1 MKTFTRLSMFLTLAF
16 AWVMQVNA
24 QNTCDSPATLDC
36 NTTIFGGT
44 SGVLN
49 DNATSGAIT
58 CGTTVGTGGQQWYA
72 FTPSGDATVSITTD
86 GAATDY
92 DTKLHVYEGTC
103 NALVCVVGDDDGGT
117 GTTSLVNFAAVGGV
131 TYLVRVGGF
140 AANEGTYELTVACAF
155 AADGC
160 TNNAA
165 CNFDPAAT
173 NDDGSCCFENCLT
186 LEMFDNFGDG
196 WNGHTF
202 QLTEVTSGSVV
213 ASATLLGGAEGVATF
228 CLPDGCYMITWIDG
242 NFDGEVT
249 WVLTGADE
257 GEIGGGAN
265 PTGLVAS
272 LNQTCILGC
281 TDITA
286 TNYNPAATIDDG
298 SCLACPGGSVVIAGN
313 MFDSFG
319 DGWNGANL
327 IITNTVT
334 NTIEVQETFTAGASA
349 SFSQCLAA
357 GCYSV
362 TVTNGQFPGEV
373 SWELLDAVGD
383 VMFSGVAGDTY
394 GFSWAGQTG
403 CVIPGCTDAGCNN
416 YNPFATEDDGTCI
429 CPPDNDD
436 CADAAAIICGVSVD
450 GTTENANADAEAFDC
465 AGTTV
470 TSPGVWYYFIGD
482 GSQVN
487 LSTCGSAGGDTK
499 IHVFSGSC
507 GNLQCVAS
515 NDDGCP
521 AGFLSSAT
529 FTSQAGTAYRVLVS
543 EFGLG
548 QGIPFTL
555 EMTCLEC
562 NDTPVNDDCASALP
576 IPQGVDFPGSLCCS
590 NPDADMAEW
599 AGFGTEYGIWYMIN
613 SGDSDAISVEFW
625 NGLGEGADAE
635 DGTDVG
641 IGIFNG
647 ADGCADLIPV
657 IGGVGFDGTPLDGF
671 VFDSFEFG
679 ITIEP
684 NTDYYFCLTTSDP
697 INCGSFVLN
706 VTLSTTGCTDPAADN
721 YNEDA
726 TIDDGSCEY
735 TTVPANDLCENAVEL
750 VCGTVITGSTALSTN
765 TGAPNVCP
773 AGAGD
778 AGVWYS
784 FVGDGTF
791 VTLNTCGSPIDT
803 RIMVVSADA
812 CGGPYTCVVSEDN
825 DATDAGCGFFD
836 GENAAVEF
844 ISTVGVNYFVYITA
858 GGIDTN
864 GDNVDDLFDG
874 GFTLSFDCAPV
885 LEGCTDACAC
895 NFDPNA
901 NVEDN
906 SCDYF
911 SCAGCGAGSMAVQ
924 MNMED
929 SFGDGWNNN
938 EYEITDLA
946 GNVIA
951 TGDLDNAFCG
961 DGTDFGF
968 DVFCLED
975 GCYNMTVG
983 GGTFQGEV
991 SWTLVDSEGNV
1002 IAEGGAGAAGNA
1014 SFTIGA
1020 GVCGCTD
1027 DTACNYD
1034 PAATDD
1040 NGSCEFD
1047 SCVGCMDATACN
1059 YDDTALIEGTCCY
1072 DNCVTLSMN
1081 DSFGDGW
1088 NGNVATIVD
1097 NITGTI
1103 VGTGTIAT
1111 GATGTAS
1118 FCMAPG
1124 CYTITVGGGTFPG
1137 EVSWTLLGANGLVT
1151 GGVTTGIE
1159 FTVGEGASCEPGC
1172 LEPHACNYN
1181 PDAGISDCTLCE
1193 YTSCTGCT
1201 YEQSANYDETATIDD
1216 GSCEIVGECPCPGDL
1231 NNDGFVAVTDLLLFI
1246 DLYGTSYGPGCV
1258 PQ

>member
-24 QNTCDSPATLDC
+24 QNTCDAPGTLDC

-44 SGVLN
+44 TGVPN
-49 DNATSGAIT
+49 DNATSGAGT
-58 CGTTVGTGGQQWYA
+58 CVETVGTGGQQWYA

-86 GAATDY
+86 GAATDF
-92 DTKLHVYEGTC
+92 DSKIHVYEGSCGALTC
-103 NALVCVVGDDDGGT
+103 VTGDDDGGT
-117 GTTSLVNFAAVGGV
+117 GVTSLVNFAAVGGT
-131 TYLVRVGGF
+131 TYLVRIGGF
-140 AANEGTYELTVACAF
+140 GAFEGTFELTVTCAF

-160 TNNAA
+160 TDSAA
-165 CNFDPAAT
+165 CNFNPAAT
-173 NDDGSCCFENCLT
+173 NDDGSCCYDNCLT

-202 QLTEVTSGSVV
+202 QLTDAVSGSIV
-213 ASATLLGGAEGVATF
+213 ASATLTGGAEGTATF
-228 CLPDGCYMITWIDG
+228 CLPDGCYLVTWIDG
-242 NFDGEVT
+242 AFDGEVT

-265 PTGLVAS
+265 PTGLAAS

-281 TDITA
+281 TDMTA

-313 MFDSFG
+313 LFDSFG
-319 DGWNGANL
+319 DGWNGANM

-334 NTIEVQETFTAGASA
+334 STIVLQQTFTTGAA
-349 SFSQCLAA
+349 FSFSECLAA
-357 GCYSV
+357 GCYEV
-362 TVTNGQFPGEV
+362 TVTNGTFPGEV
-373 SWELLDAVGD
+373 SWELLDANGD
-383 VMFSGVAGDTY
+383 VMFSGGAGDTF
-394 GFSWAGQTG
+394 GFNWAGQTG

-416 YNPFATEDDGTCI
+416 YNPFATEDDGSCI
-429 CPPDNDD
+429 CPPANDD
-436 CADAAAIICGVSVD
+436 CADAAAIVCGVSVD

-470 TSPGVWYYFIGD
+470 TSPGVWYVFIGD

-487 LSTCGSAGGDTK
+487 LTTCGSAGGDTK

-507 GNLQCVAS
+507 GSLQCVAS

-521 AGFLSSAT
+521 AGFLSSVT
-529 FTSQAGTAYRVLVS
+529 FTSQNGIAYRVLVS
-543 EFGLG
+543 EFGVG

-555 EMTCLEC
+555 EMNCLEC
-562 NDTPVNDDCASALP
+562 NDIPVNDDCANAFP
-576 IPQGVDFPGSLCCS
+576 IPAGVDFPGSLCCS
-590 NPDADMAEW
+590 NPDGDMAEW
-599 AGFGTEYGIWYMIN
+599 AGFGTEYGIWYVIN
-613 SGDSDAISVEFW
+613 SGNADAFSVEFW

-647 ADGCADLIPV
+647 VDGCDNLVPV

-671 VFDSFEFG
+671 VFDSYEFG
-679 ITIEP
+679 LTIDP
-684 NTDYYFCLTTSDP
+684 NTNYYFCLTTSDP
-697 INCGSFVLN
+697 VNCGSFVLN
-706 VTLSTTGCTDPAADN
+706 VTLSFTGCTDPAADN
-721 YNEDA
+721 YDAAA
-726 TIDDGSCEY
+726 TIDDGTCQY
-735 TTVPANDLCENAVEL
+735 TTVPDNDLCENAEVL
-750 VCGTVITGSTALSTN
+750 VCGTTVTGSTALSTN

-773 AGAGD
+773 NGAGD
-778 AGVWYS
+778 AGVWYT

-791 VTLNTCGSPIDT
+791 VTLSTCGSTIDT
-803 RIMVVSADA
+803 RIMVVSAA
-812 CGGPYTCVVSEDN
+812 GCGGPYTCVVSEDN

-836 GENAAVEF
+836 GLNASVEF
-844 ISTVGVNYFVYITA
+844 ISEVGTTYFVYITA
-858 GGIDTN
+858 GAVDTN

-874 GFTLSFDCAPV
+874 GFSLSFDCAPV

-895 NFDPNA
+895 NFNPDA

-911 SCAGCGAGSMAVQ
+911 TCANCGPGTLAVQ

-938 EYEITDLA
+938 EYEITDLD

-951 TGDLDNAFCG
+951 TGDLDGASCG
-961 DGTDFGF
+961 NGTDFGF
-968 DVFCLED
+968 DVFCLAD

-991 SWTLVDSEGNV
+991 SWTLVDAQGNV
-1002 IAEGGAGAAGNA
+1002 IAEGGAGATGNA

-1027 DTACNYD
+1027 ATACNYD

-1040 NGSCEFD
+1040 DGSCEFE
-1047 SCVGCMDATACN
+1047 SCVGCMDNTACN
-1059 YDDTALIEGTCCY
+1059 YDATALIEGTCCY
-1072 DNCVTLSMN
+1072 DNCVTLTMN

-1097 NITGTI
+1097 NLTGTI

-1111 GATGTAS
+1111 GFTGTVEL
-1118 FCMAPG
+1118 CLTPG
-1124 CYTITVGGGTFPG
+1124 CYTVSVGGGTFPG
-1137 EVSWTLLGANGLVT
+1137 EVSWILTGANGVVT
-1151 GGVTTGIE
+1151 GGVTTGID
-1159 FTVGEGASCEPGC
+1159 FTVGDGASCEPGC

-1181 PDAGISDCTLCE
+1181 PNAGISDCTLCE

-1201 YEQSANYDETATIDD
+1201 YEQASNYDAAATIDD
-1216 GSCEIVGECPCPGDL
+1216 GSCDIQAVDNCPGDF
-1231 NNDGFVAVTDLLLFI
+1231 NGDNIVSVADLLEFI
-1246 DLYGTSYGPGCV
+1246 DLYGTICV
-1258 PQ
+1258 P